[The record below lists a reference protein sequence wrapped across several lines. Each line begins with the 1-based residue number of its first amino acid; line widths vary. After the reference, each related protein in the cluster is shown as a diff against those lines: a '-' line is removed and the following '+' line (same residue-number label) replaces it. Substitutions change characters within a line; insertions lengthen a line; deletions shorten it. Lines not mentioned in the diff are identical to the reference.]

1 MYLSRMLTPV
11 TQIFDNV
18 INLRRKIESL
28 DLKYILINLHDTNIS
43 NILRFLGYFDKN
55 GYDKFVRFSSSVR
68 FELLIDK
75 KHDY

>member
-11 TQIFDNV
+11 TQIFDN
-18 INLRRKIESL
+18 IIDFHSKIEKL
-28 DLKYILINLHDTNIS
+28 DLKYIVINLHDTNIS
-43 NILRFLGYFDKN
+43 NILRFLGYFDKK